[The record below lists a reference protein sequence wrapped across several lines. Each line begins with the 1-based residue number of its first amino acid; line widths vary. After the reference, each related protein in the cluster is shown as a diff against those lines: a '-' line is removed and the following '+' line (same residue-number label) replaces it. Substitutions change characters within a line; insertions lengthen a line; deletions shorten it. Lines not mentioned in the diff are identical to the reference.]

1 VAAGPLDSGSPRTS
15 HSGTCAG
22 SVGPRSACAR
32 TARRATSRC
41 GLSVTARR
49 ESIAMEPRKIA
60 VELLPQERAAL
71 LRGNF
76 TIDDVLEQ
84 LEACAS
90 SLRVE
95 TILFTATDVHFLTGD
110 LTHAIVKRG
119 CRDADVIELSER
131 MDYVD

>member
-1 VAAGPLDSGSPRTS
+1 
-15 HSGTCAG
+15 
-22 SVGPRSACAR
+22 
-32 TARRATSRC
+32 
-41 GLSVTARR
+41 
-49 ESIAMEPRKIA
+49 MEPRKIA
-60 VELLPQERAAL
+60 VELSPHERAAL

-90 SLRVE
+90 SLCVE
-95 TILFTATDVHFLTGD
+95 TILFTAAAVHFLAGD

-131 MDYVD
+131 MDYVDETGDGTLDAWY